1 MLRTEQALDMADR
14 HGIDDERP
22 ACVELVP
29 LARPAQRSP
38 VAGLVIRPDPSF
50 VAQLIATAAQV
61 PQTRK
66 LRRAAASDALC
77 AYTAHLRTA
86 PGAGCRTRQVV

>member
-1 MLRTEQALDMADR
+1 MLRTEQALDIADR
-14 HGIDDERP
+14 DGIDERP
-22 ACVELVP
+22 ASVELVP
-29 LARPAQRSP
+29 LARPARGSL
-38 VAGLVIRPDPSF
+38 VAGRIIRPDPGF

-66 LRRAAASDALC
+66 LRRAAASDAHC

-86 PGAGCRTRQVV
+86 PSGSSRTRQVV

>member
-1 MLRTEQALDMADR
+1 MLRTEQDLNMADR
-14 HGIDDERP
+14 HGIDDEPP

-29 LARPAQRSP
+29 LARPAQPSL
-38 VAGLVIRPDPSF
+38 VAGLVRPDPSF

-61 PQTRK
+61 PQTRR

-77 AYTAHLRTA
+77 AYTAHLRMA